1 MKTKMLYKRTAG
13 GKVQQWCME
22 IEGSKY
28 RTISGQ
34 TDGEQVT
41 SNWTQAKAKN
51 TGRANA
57 TSAAEQAVA
66 EVKSAFAKKVKAGY
80 SETIEAAEIDTRFKV
95 MLAWDYKD
103 YKDSNI
109 AVRFADGELVFS
121 QPKLDGVRCVA
132 RRNGLWSRNNTQ
144 IISCPHVEAALKP
157 FFEEFPEA
165 ILDGELYN
173 HELRHDFDSLIS
185 ILRKTSGL
193 TDDDLVLSAKMAQY
207 HIYDAAGIWGGG
219 HDVAAM
225 TFPERSARVLDI
237 VAFLAVPFIVAVPTV
252 PCFGTDKIDFLY
264 EYYLEEGYEG
274 QMVRAAVPYRIGARS
289 KDLLKRKEFVDAEYE
304 VVDIVEGV
312 GNRSG
317 VAGYAVLKLPDGR
330 TFNSNIKGG
339 VAHCR
344 FLLQNKAKFIGGQAT
359 VTYTNLTPRGVPRFP
374 RIAKDKW
381 WPGGRD
387 V

>member
-34 TDGEQVT
+34 TDGEQVM

-57 TSAAEQAVA
+57 TSAAEQAVS

-80 SETIEAAEIDTRFKV
+80 SETIEAAEGDDRFKV
-95 MLAWDYKD
+95 MLAHEYKD
-103 YKDSNI
+103 HKDTHI
-109 AVRFADGELVFS
+109 VPRFSHGETVFS

-132 RRNGLWSRNNTQ
+132 KRDGLWSRNNTPLLA
-144 IISCPHVEAALKP
+144 CPHIAEALRP

-165 ILDGELYN
+165 ILDGEFYN
-173 HELRHDFDSLIS
+173 HELHHDFDSLIS

-193 TDDDLVLSAKMAQY
+193 TEADLELSAKMAQY
-207 HIYDAAGIWGGG
+207 HIYDAAGIWGT
-219 HDVAAM
+219 DNVAAM
-225 TFPERSARVLDI
+225 TFPERTARVFDV
-237 VAFLAVPFIVAVPTV
+237 VAFLAVPFIVAVPSV
-252 PCFGTDKIDFLY
+252 SCFGTDKIDFFYDL
-264 EYYLEEGYEG
+264 YLEEGYEG
-274 QMVRAAVPYRIGARS
+274 QMVRTAAPYRIGARS

-339 VAHCR
+339 MAHYR

>member
-13 GKVQQWCME
+13 NKVQQWCME
-22 IEGSKY
+22 IEGPKY

-34 TDGEQVT
+34 TDGEQTT

-51 TGRANA
+51 SGRANE
-57 TSAAEQAVA
+57 TSAVEQAVA
-66 EVKSAFAKKVKAGY
+66 EVKSCFAKKVKAGY
-80 SETIEAAEIDTRFKV
+80 SETVEAAETDTRFKV
-95 MLAWDYKD
+95 MLAWEYKEHR
-103 YKDSNI
+103 DSHI
-109 AVRFADGELVFS
+109 APRFEDGELVFS

-132 RRNGLWSRNNTQ
+132 KRNGLWSRNNTQ
-144 IISCPHVEAALKP
+144 IISCPHIEAALKP

-207 HIYDAAGIWGGG
+207 QIYDAAGTWGS
-219 HDVAAM
+219 DSVAALS
-225 TFPERSARVLDI
+225 FPERTARVLDI
-237 VAFLAVPFIVAVPTV
+237 VAFLDVPFIVAVPTV
-252 PCFGTDKIDFLY
+252 ACFGMDKLDFFY
-264 EYYLEEGYEG
+264 ELYLEEGYEG
-274 QMVRAAVPYRIGARS
+274 QMVRTAAPYRIGARS
-289 KDLLKRKEFVDAEYE
+289 KDLLKRKEKEDHEYE

-317 VAGYAVLKLPDGR
+317 VAGFAVLKLPDGR
-330 TFNSNIKGG
+330 TFNSNLKGG
-339 VAHCR
+339 MAHYR
-344 FLLQNKAKFIGGQAT
+344 MLLQNKQKFIGGQAT
-359 VTYTNLTPRGVPRFP
+359 VTFTNLTPKGVPRFP

-381 WPGGRD
+381 WPQGRD
-387 V
+387 L